1 MDYYCNQRA
10 NKSRNKGMKMEEG
23 NFTVFI
29 SFILQELFAY
39 SASHFNSETAF
50 AV

>member
-10 NKSRNKGMKMEEG
+10 NKGRNKGMKMEEG
-23 NFTVFI
+23 TSKF
-29 SFILQELFAY
+29 SFVLILQERFAC